1 MEVNKKMSEQENEKD
16 QKNFYQKVLTS
27 FKSEEYTK
35 DEVDQK
41 KAEWKQYEEK
51 PEQKQYPNDFPN
63 YFFAGFWIRA
73 FAFVIDLLCINAI
86 TTVVLD
92 VTFGWIGFER
102 SADFFSVYGLL
113 SLVIY
118 LAYFTLLTKLNRGQT
133 VGKMIFGIRVICL
146 TEKKLT
152 WKTVLIRETFAR
164 FILQFNPLLYLGYV
178 PTIFTRKKQHVA
190 DYFADTS
197 VVTINLIQ
205 AFKQKANA

>member
-1 MEVNKKMSEQENEKD
+1 MSEQENGKN
-16 QKNFYQKVLTS
+16 QRNFYQKVLTS
-27 FKSEEYTK
+27 FKSEEYTE
-35 DEVDQK
+35 DEVAQK
-41 KAEWKQYEEK
+41 KSDWKQYEEK
-51 PEQKQYPNDFPN
+51 SEKKQYPNDFPN
-63 YFFAGFWIRA
+63 YFFAGFWIRV

-92 VTFGWIGFER
+92 TTFTWTGVER
-102 SADFFSVYGLL
+102 STDFFSAYGLL

-133 VGKMIFGIRVICL
+133 IGKMIFGIRVICL

-152 WKTVLIRETFAR
+152 WKTVLIRETFVR
-164 FILQFNPLLYLGYV
+164 FILQFNPLLYFGYL
-178 PTIFTRKKQHVA
+178 PTIFTRKKQHLA

-205 AFKQKANA
+205 AFNQKANA